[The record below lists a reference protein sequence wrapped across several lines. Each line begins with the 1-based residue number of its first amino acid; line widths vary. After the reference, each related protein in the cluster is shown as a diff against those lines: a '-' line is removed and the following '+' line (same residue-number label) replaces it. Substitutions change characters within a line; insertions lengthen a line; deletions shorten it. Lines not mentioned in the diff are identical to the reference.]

1 MKNIICCV
9 ILLIVSFMIQSC
21 SMEDSFLGTTTNEE
35 NNFPVHVEEY
45 AKAVANEIHV
55 TVQNL
60 NNMRVDYSKADNS
73 PAFKKQFYK
82 DWYNASQTMTKSSI
96 SIEQMQIDPTVFSDK
111 IRNLTSLQIEFI
123 EKIIDECQRSKSN
136 EDLLNRLISV
146 TKEIHS
152 SVPEIQQERLLR
164 VTAVLYYCIIEI
176 NNLEKQGIMLV
187 TPYNKYARIKTKS
200 EGGSFGDKCRS
211 FLAATWAIAVGEP
224 TFAGEIVAS
233 VATVIVA
240 GILMYEVV
248 VCKKNYTDDTYQYCQ
263 EQFRKCIPSFYD
275 ACAHCLQFCLSYGDW
290 PGSSKGCN

>member
-1 MKNIICCV
+1 MKNIICCT
-9 ILLIVSFMIQSC
+9 ILLVVSFMIQSC
-21 SMEDSFLGTTTNEE
+21 SMEDSFLGSVKDDEGD
-35 NNFPVHVEEY
+35 FPLHIEEY

-73 PAFKKQFYK
+73 PAFKEQFYK
-82 DWYNASQTMTKSSI
+82 DWYNASQTMTKSGI
-96 SIEQMQIDPTVFSDK
+96 SMEQMKINPTVFSDK

-123 EKIIDECQRSKSN
+123 EKIIDECQKSKSN

-146 TKEIHS
+146 TKEIRS

-187 TPYNKYARIKTKS
+187 TPYNKYTRIKTRS
-200 EGGSFGDKCRS
+200 EGGGLGERCRS
-211 FLAATWAIAVGEP
+211 FLATTWAIAVGEP

-233 VATVIVA
+233 VATVVVA
-240 GILMYEVV
+240 GVLMYEVV
-248 VCKKNYTDDTYQYCQ
+248 VCRRKTDFCESMYNDCVNNGRLPSWQCYDCFRYCQ
-263 EQFRKCIPSFYD
+263 SQNTWDCPRPY
-275 ACAHCLQFCLSYGDW
+275 
-290 PGSSKGCN
+290 